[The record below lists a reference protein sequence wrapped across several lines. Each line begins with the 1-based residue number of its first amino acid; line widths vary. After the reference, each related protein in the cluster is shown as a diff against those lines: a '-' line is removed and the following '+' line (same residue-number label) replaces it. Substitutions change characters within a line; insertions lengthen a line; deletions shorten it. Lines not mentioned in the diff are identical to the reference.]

1 MSQTITY
8 TDGSTWEKLV
18 RDDTKIG
25 SSNGKVTNW
34 PTFDVGLQTQA
45 NTTDVYR
52 SFDNYPNAFAISNK
66 EGTVLFGF
74 FPDNKV
80 EYNLQENIPLNSE
93 DLYASISKKVVNPIL
108 GFGKKSTVYTYS
120 KSDGETYVE
129 TCTDDDHCTSSGDSN
144 MGSRKKSPLKSPL
157 STPPKGPKMPSPS
170 GVAARLFGGPSP
182 PATAKAPGGFSS
194 GNPAF
199 VNPAFVNPAF
209 VNPAFRKNPTGGY
222 RKRSTRKQSKRS
234 RSKQTRGKHARK

>member
-1 MSQTITY
+1 
-8 TDGSTWEKLV
+8 LV

-25 SSNGKVTNW
+25 SSNGKVANW

-144 MGSRKKSPLKSPL
+144 MGSRKKSPL

-182 PATAKAPGGFSS
+182 PAKTKAPGLFAS
-194 GNPAF
+194 GNRG
-199 VNPAFVNPAF
+199 F
-209 VNPAFRKNPTGGY
+209 VNPAFRKNAAGGY
-222 RKRSTRKQSKRS
+222 RKRSTRKRSTRKRS
-234 RSKQTRGKHARK
+234 TRKRSTRKRSTRKRSTRKQRKQSRRKQTRGKYARK